1 VQSKNPYGIMID
13 VPEASFPI
21 LIPVHVATT
30 GMTDELASIGG
41 VPVAMKL
48 QNLRR
53 KWISL
58 NRRYLS
64 NSHGKKQGGLA
75 ADQVGDAFV
84 PF

>member
-1 VQSKNPYGIMID
+1 MID

-58 NRRYLS
+58 NRSYLVTAMVRS
-64 NSHGKKQGGLA
+64 RVVWRLVKLETHLC
-75 ADQVGDAFV
+75 
-84 PF
+84 PFK